1 MGGTMLLSRLRL
13 KGKLLTSFLGM
24 IAVTSLVGF
33 VGFLGIQKINGK
45 LDDIFRKRLPSI
57 DYLIEA
63 DRDLQQALVAE
74 RSMIF
79 ADAKSD
85 YFKALVAEYEEN
97 LVQAR
102 ERFDQFKA
110 LVSSAEERA
119 VIHVYEKDRGEWE
132 AVSRLIVDGRI
143 ADSREG
149 RRQALDLSLGIAQE
163 KFEAMRD
170 HLDKLTGMSLEFAA
184 NDQQSAAEIH
194 GQANL
199 VLILACG
206 AGMALGLAASWWLNS
221 SVTVPLRRSIR
232 LLNAG
237 SNEVAAAAGQV
248 SAASQSLAEG
258 SSEQAASIE
267 ETSSSLEEIASM
279 TRQNAD
285 HAGQANGLVSESSR
299 IITKANV
306 SMGQLTESMKAITQS
321 SEETQKIVKTIDEIA
336 FQTNLLALNAAVEAA
351 RAGEAGAGFAV
362 VADEVRNL
370 ALRAA
375 EAAKNTASLIEGS
388 VKRIK
393 DGSGLVD
400 TTNVDFGEVAQYSEK
415 IAHLVSEIN
424 AASTEQA
431 KGIEQINIAVSE
443 MEKVVQQNAATAEE
457 SASASEEMNAQA
469 EQMKAAVR
477 DLGVMVGED
486 TDSRGSEGRSGHRK
500 PKSRGFVAKP
510 GSPSRLHGSS
520 TRQASGKVSAFDD
533 SADITEF

>member
-1 MGGTMLLSRLRL
+1 
-13 KGKLLTSFLGM
+13 M
-24 IAVTSLVGF
+24 IALTCLVGA
-33 VGFLGIQKINGK
+33 VGYVGIQKVNGE
-45 LDDIFRKRLPSI
+45 LDDIFRRRLPSI
-57 DYLIEA
+57 DFLIEA
-63 DRDLQQALVAE
+63 DRDLQQTLVAE
-74 RSMIF
+74 RSLIF
-79 ADAKSD
+79 AEATSD
-85 YFKALVAEYEEN
+85 DYKTLVGEYDKNMAQARERFEQFKALVATP
-97 LVQAR
+97 
-102 ERFDQFKA
+102 
-110 LVSSAEERA
+110 EERA
-119 VIHVYEKDRGEWE
+119 IIQTYEKDRGEWE
-132 AVSRLIVDGRI
+132 AVSRQVVK
-143 ADSREG
+143 E
-149 RRQALDLSLGIAQE
+149 RQADTPESRARARELSLGPAQR
-163 KFEAMRD
+163 KFEAARD

-184 NDQQSAAEIH
+184 NDQKSAAAIH
-194 GQANL
+194 RQANVIL
-199 VLILACG
+199 VLACG
-206 AGMALGLAASWWLNS
+206 VGVVLGLAASWWLNR
-221 SVTVPLRRSIR
+221 SVTVPLRRSIG

-237 SNEVAAAAGQV
+237 SDEVAAAAGQV
-248 SAASQSLAEG
+248 SASSQSLAEG

-285 HAGQANGLVSESSR
+285 HAGQANGLVTESGR
-299 IITKANV
+299 IIAKANA
-306 SMGQLTESMKAITQS
+306 SMGQLTESMKEITSS

-477 DLGVMVGED
+477 DLGALVGVNA
-486 TDSRGSEGRSGHRK
+486 DSPES
-500 PKSRGFVAKP
+500 
-510 GSPSRLHGSS
+510 GSPNARQKPRPGGYAAQAGRLGGAH
-520 TRQASGKVSAFDD
+520 AA
-533 SADITEF
+533 